1 MDSRDDSSQR
11 ETRPVPPVTG
21 NIPPVQPDDC
31 LTPALPGPPV
41 ATPPSSARRPRRSV
55 NPMTRIRRDV
65 ADELAERRRN
75 ASHHYGEG
83 ADAALADRTAYAD
96 PGGTALIVSG
106 IARRILERRRL
117 IARMHAGEGVPHQMV
132 EELDHL
138 EGLFDGY
145 NEIGEALAEFLGC
158 PEVWDK
164 ARSQGFGLISS
175 GEVTKLPWMRQEPS
189 GLEDMG
195 FPF

>member
-11 ETRPVPPVTG
+11 ETRPVPPVNET
-21 NIPPVQPDDC
+21 IPSLPLDDC
-31 LTPALPGPPV
+31 LPPALPATPV
-41 ATPPSSARRPRRSV
+41 AAPREGARRPRRSL
-55 NPMTRIRRDV
+55 NPMTRMRREV
-65 ADELAERRRN
+65 MDELAERR
-75 ASHHYGEG
+75 AKGSLHYVDGV
-83 ADAALADRTAYAD
+83 DAALADRTAFAD

-117 IARMHAGEGVPHQMV
+117 IARMHAGEGVPRQMV

-145 NEIGEALAEFLGC
+145 NEIGAALSEFLGC

-175 GEVTKLPWMRQEPS
+175 GEVTMLPWMRQEAPDA
-189 GLEDMG
+189 GDMG